1 MMRWS
6 QIRKMGKQRFVQV
19 YSLAISIPLVLDYY
33 IIKFLL
39 GSFSISIAFTE
50 VLIIWAAS
58 LLFGAALAT
67 FVWSRMEKI

>member
-1 MMRWS
+1 MMGRG
-6 QIRKMGKQRFVQV
+6 QIRRMRKQRFVWM

-39 GSFSISIAFTE
+39 NSFRISIAFTE
-50 VLIIWAAS
+50 ILMVWAVC

-67 FVWSRMEKI
+67 YVWGRMERD

>member
-1 MMRWS
+1 MKRWN
-6 QIRKMGKQRFVQV
+6 QIRKMGKQRFVRM

-39 GSFSISIAFTE
+39 GSFPISIAFTE
-50 VLIIWAAS
+50 VLIIWAAC